1 MTRKDIIYNA
11 LRTLSEDVTIE
22 DLREELKIGFDAET
36 ISNFTNIGRSNASRE
51 LNQLVRERRVLKI
64 EGRPVRF
71 IEKEKVDKL
80 LSIDY
85 EGDCTFG
92 SFEDF
97 VAIFTP
103 QSPDSMSND
112 QDPFEKIIG
121 YKGSLELVIKQ
132 AKAAMLYPPKGL
144 HTLITG
150 ATGVGK
156 TTFADI
162 MHKYAGHVGTINK
175 EGKFVIFNCSEYAE
189 NPQLI
194 LSQLFGHKK
203 GSFTGAEEDKAGL
216 IEKADGGILLLDEIH
231 RLPPEGQEMLFL
243 LMDKNIFRRLGETDG
258 YRKANVLIIGA
269 TTEDIN
275 SILLGTFLRRIP
287 MVINLPSLDKRPLSE
302 RLEFIETFFLE
313 EVNNVNVPIKV
324 YRDVLRA
331 FLLYD
336 CKGNIGQL
344 KGDIQLLCARGFLDY
359 KTYNKREIEIDTPFL
374 PEHIY
379 NGLLSYNK
387 KREELLNLLGHEKD
401 YYIFR
406 QSNKAKLITIDD
418 YNLSD
423 NLYDEITEKYNH
435 YNERGFSE
443 VKINEIISRDIEGY
457 LKKLLKRCNTKKDV
471 PDKEELFK
479 IVSPRVY
486 NAVEVALIV
495 AEQKL
500 ERKFKYRTV
509 VGLAMHISALMERIV
524 EGKTI
529 YNEEIN
535 KIAINNP
542 NEFGAAKVIR
552 EILQQELE
560 IEIPKEE
567 VGFLTMFLSTVDLE
581 EEFKKIGVIVLAHGE
596 STASSVGKVVNSLLG
611 TDHCNA
617 IDMPLDVKVEDILE
631 ITIKKVKAIDEG
643 KGVFLLVDMGSLTAF
658 PEIIYKKTGIITSS
672 VETISTPVVIEAV
685 RKSLLPEMTLSSLT
699 DEIKSVNPYIGRMV
713 SGDLKNKV
721 DILDPKIVLTT
732 CVTGQ
737 GAAIK
742 IAHLLENALPFIQ
755 EYNIKIKPVDIINKF
770 NINSVLSAEEIKN
783 VVAVVGTIDLC
794 IPDVIFIPI
803 DELIIGDGIKVLE
816 KAIIGI
822 ESSSIVKE
830 RASDENMF
838 VNVLEKMLTFLNP
851 TKAYNLINKSFVT
864 LINLLG
870 IKDTK
875 QLKVRYIFH
884 CCCMVER
891 LLQNDILPYQN
902 IEDHIQRKSDMYKK
916 IKLSL
921 INVEEVFGIVIP
933 DTEIGYIID
942 LFDTL

>member
-1 MTRKDIIYNA
+1 MTRKDIIFNA
-11 LRTLSEDVTIE
+11 LKTLSEDVTIE

-162 MHKYAGHVGTINK
+162 MHKYAGHVGTIDK

-287 MVINLPSLDKRPLSE
+287 MVINLSSLDKRPLSE

-500 ERKFKYRTV
+500 GRKFKYRTV

-524 EGKTI
+524 DGKTI

-631 ITIKKVKAIDEG
+631 ITIKKVKEIDEG

-902 IEDHIQRKSDMYKK
+902 IENHIQNKLDMYKK
-916 IKLSL
+916 VKLSL
-921 INVEEVFGIVIP
+921 VNVEEVFGIVIP
-933 DTEIGYIID
+933 DTEVGYIID